1 MAHVQEAIE
10 HIFPLLYEF
19 RKERPPK
26 PVAPVAVDSALADE
40 AGAAASSADDDDED
54 SPDEVD
60 SDDNIT
66 REGRLKEESFW
77 SDEEEYNKTLVNGRR
92 PGGALARKRRFEG
105 KSSTSTKPRKIGRFA
120 KSKPFRRRRPLG
132 KAANDPSEDVMVVS
146 ELEDEP
152 DDF

>member
-1 MAHVQEAIE
+1 MANVQEAIE

-26 PVAPVAVDSALADE
+26 PVAPAPE
-40 AGAAASSADDDDED
+40 EAAATVSSADDDNED

-60 SDDNIT
+60 SDENIT

-92 PGGALARKRRFEG
+92 PMGGGGGLARKRRFES

-146 ELEDEP
+146 EVEDDP
-152 DDF
+152 NDF